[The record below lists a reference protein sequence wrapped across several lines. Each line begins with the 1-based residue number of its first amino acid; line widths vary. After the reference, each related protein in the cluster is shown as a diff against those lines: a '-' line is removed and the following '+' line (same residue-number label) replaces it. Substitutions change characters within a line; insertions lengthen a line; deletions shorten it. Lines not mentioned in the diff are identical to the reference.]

1 MFDCKN
7 ERKNNKMDIAIK
19 NELNELEK
27 RYAPKRLE
35 NSFYTDMSAMKK
47 PAGSSKFLG
56 NFSNYSAYY
65 IDNASQKIMR
75 TELK

>member
-1 MFDCKN
+1 MNMK
-7 ERKNNKMDIAIK
+7 IK
-19 NELNELEK
+19 SELMELEK
-27 RYAPKRLE
+27 RYEHKRLE
-35 NSFYTDMSAMKK
+35 NSFYMDMPVMKK

-65 IDNASQKIMR
+65 IDNASGKIMR

>member
-1 MFDCKN
+1 
-7 ERKNNKMDIAIK
+7 MDIAIK

-65 IDNASQKIMR
+65 IDNA
-75 TELK
+75 